1 VIKRQTLTS
10 QVFDH
15 ILNLIKSGQIQPGEK
30 LPTEKQMTA
39 ELGVSRTCVREAVKS
54 LESLRLVSVRPRV
67 GAVVLELS
75 ASAVFNAE
83 SLSEFTH
90 SQATDVLIEF
100 RKIVE
105 VGLASLA
112 AEKASN
118 EDLAAM
124 LRAMEVHKRA
134 LETDRIAY
142 PADIAFHEAIA
153 DASKNPIAIMVLKM
167 ISEPLQEQR
176 RRTNEVLNAP
186 EEGLRE
192 HWKVFKAIKSR
203 DPARARAAMR
213 AHMDT
218 AERNWQI
225 ASATP
230 AIASPRSAAA
240 TETDPP
246 PQVPRQR
253 IAEPGRA
260 RDRLAS
266 LGLAD

>member
-10 QVFDH
+10 QVLDH
-15 ILNLIKSGQIQPGEK
+15 ILHLIKSGQIKPGEK
-30 LPTEKQMTA
+30 LPTEKQLTA

-54 LESLRLVSVRPRV
+54 LESLRLVCVRPRV
-67 GAVVLELS
+67 GAVVLEPS
-75 ASAVFNAE
+75 ASAMFNAE
-83 SLSEFTH
+83 TLSAFSH

-100 RKIVE
+100 RKIIE

-112 AEKASN
+112 AEKATS

-124 LRAMEVHKRA
+124 VRAMEDHKRA

-142 PADIAFHEAIA
+142 RADIAFHDALAE
-153 DASKNPIAIMVLKM
+153 ASKNPIAITILRT

-176 RRTNEVLNAP
+176 RRTNEVLNAA

-192 HWKVFKAIKSR
+192 HWKIFKAIKSH

-225 ASATP
+225 ARATP
-230 AIASPRSAAA
+230 GLAEPRSG
-240 TETDPP
+240 D
-246 PQVPRQR
+246 
-253 IAEPGRA
+253 GRPSDA
-260 RDRLAS
+260 QAKTLSPLSR
-266 LGLAD
+266 

>member
-1 VIKRQTLTS
+1 MIKRQTLTS

-15 ILNLIKSGQIQPGEK
+15 ILGLIRSGQVKPGEK
-30 LPTEKQMTA
+30 LPTEKQLTA

-54 LESLRLVSVRPRV
+54 LESLRLVSVRARV

-75 ASAVFNAE
+75 SAAIFNAE
-83 SLSEFTH
+83 ALSAFSH
-90 SQATDVLIEF
+90 SQATDVLVEF

-112 AEKASN
+112 AEKASS

-142 PADIAFHEAIA
+142 PADIAFHQAIA
-153 DASKNPIAIMVLKM
+153 EASKNPIAIMVLKM

-192 HWKVFKAIKSR
+192 HWKIFRAIKSR

-213 AHMDT
+213 AHMHT

-230 AIASPRSAAA
+230 APTPQGSAAGPA
-240 TETDPP
+240 RH
-246 PQVPRQR
+246 PR
-253 IAEPGRA
+253 P
-260 RDRLAS
+260 LAS
-266 LGLAD
+266 QSLRTAEREIG

>member
-1 VIKRQTLTS
+1 MIKRQTLTS
-10 QVFDH
+10 QVIDH
-15 ILNLIKSGQIQPGEK
+15 ILGLIKSGQVKPGEK
-30 LPTEKQMTA
+30 LPTEKQLTA

-67 GAVVLELS
+67 GAVVLEPS

-83 SLSEFTH
+83 TLSAFSH

-100 RKIVE
+100 RKILE

-112 AEKASN
+112 AEKATG

-124 LRAMEVHKRA
+124 LRAMDDHKRA

-142 PADIAFHEAIA
+142 LADIAFHEALA
-153 DASKNPIAIMVLKM
+153 EASKNPIAITILKT
-167 ISEPLQEQR
+167 ISEPLREQR

-192 HWKVFKAIKSR
+192 HWKIFKAIKSR
-203 DPARARAAMR
+203 DPARARAVMR

-225 ASATP
+225 ARATP
-230 AIASPRSAAA
+230 SPDSV
-240 TETDPP
+240 
-246 PQVPRQR
+246 PQGSNTPGDSHAR
-253 IAEPGRA
+253 IPSPMNR
-260 RDRLAS
+260 
-266 LGLAD
+266 